1 MLIPYFPNPFSLKD
15 YNSILTDKNTELNL
29 QNLGFSS
36 KYQFVNKAG
45 QGIYL
50 LLKSFNLEQASKV
63 GLPPLVCNS
72 VTDAVLKA
80 GFTPFYFD
88 INNDFIF
95 NYDEETLKQSGICV
109 LILPQLYGAL
119 HPQTEEI
126 ISWCKRNQVF
136 LISDTAQSFGLKF
149 NGLPAIELGDGGIY
163 SFGYGKAS
171 TCAGGAMVYNLHT
184 RIKHLSNAFVNSI
197 YNMLSKNKLAVRTYG
212 INIVKKDYLMNKLN
226 SYISNLTYSQVFGIS
241 RIQFNSIKKF
251 LEKKNEIQSKRNKNY
266 MILKENLNSR
276 YFVVPNSFS
285 ESLRFKFPFSLKLD
299 EKKTSNFITAMREKG
314 IEIHNCSQTAHVHTY
329 DKKLYNYNKLKNK
342 LFELS
347 TESSIPEENFYKASE
362 IMNSYFTDT

>member
-1 MLIPYFPNPFSLKD
+1 MLIPYFPNPFSLQD
-15 YNSILTDKNTELNL
+15 YNSIITDTNSELNL

-50 LLKSFNLEQASKV
+50 LLKSFNLKPGSTV

-72 VTDAVLKA
+72 VTDAILKA
-80 GFTPFYFD
+80 GFAPYYFD
-88 INNDFIF
+88 INNEFILD
-95 NYDEETLKQSGICV
+95 YDEETLNQSGISV
-109 LILPQLYGAL
+109 LILPQLYGSL

-126 ISWCKRNQVF
+126 ISWCKRNHVF
-136 LISDTAQSFGLKF
+136 LISDTAQSFGLKL
-149 NGLPAIELGDGGIY
+149 NGSPAIELGDGGIY
-163 SFGYGKAS
+163 SFGFGKAS
-171 TCAGGAMVYNLHT
+171 TCAGGAMVYNLK
-184 RIKHLSNAFVNSI
+184 IKINYISNSFVRNI
-197 YNMLSKNKLAVRTYG
+197 YNMFSQSKLAVRTYG

-266 MILKENLNSR
+266 MILKENLNNR
-276 YFVVPNSFS
+276 YFIMPNSFS
-285 ESLRFKFPFSLKLD
+285 DSLRFKFPFTLALD
-299 EKKTSNFITAMREKG
+299 EKKTSDFIAAMREKG

-329 DKKLYNYNKLKNK
+329 NKKLYNYNKLKNK

-362 IMNSYFTDT
+362 IMNNYFTNT